1 LVQRRHAVSG
11 PRRQLADDFGTHLED
26 MKMRTNLP
34 VTNVE
39 FQLDN
44 DAMIVSKTDPK
55 GKLAY
60 FNKQF
65 VDASGFSEAEL
76 MGQPHNI
83 VRHPD
88 MPPEAF
94 DDLWTTIKA
103 GMPWAGAVKNR
114 RKNGDFYW
122 VRASATPI
130 WENGQIA
137 GYMSIRTKLPAAQR
151 AEAEH
156 VYGLIRARKA
166 QQYTVTAGHI
176 RRRSLADSMLR
187 RFKMT
192 IGRKIYGLIGLSFIG
207 VIGIALLDSRELASS
222 LVQQKQIELR
232 HMTELA
238 VGVVK
243 EEYATVQSGG
253 VAVADAQKRALARVA
268 AMRYGNDDYFWVND
282 MQPRMVMHPI
292 KTEMNGKDISAF
304 KDPNGKALFSD
315 MVDVVQKD
323 GSGFVPYEWPKPGFD
338 KPQPKLSYVTGF
350 APWGWVIGTG
360 VYIDDLSAQ
369 SWASIRRAL
378 MTAGLVLLLTLA
390 VSIIVAR
397 RITGPL
403 RQMTTTMNALARGTL
418 DAEVPGL
425 DRRDEVGEMAKAVEV
440 FKSNAVARQA
450 LEAEGRE
457 AEARAITRRKA
468 DMHKIADDFEGAV
481 GEIVRTVS
489 SASTE
494 LEASA
499 GTLTTTADHAQE
511 LSTMVAAASEEAS
524 TNVQSVASATEEM
537 ASSINEI
544 SRQVQASARMANEAV
559 DQARRTNDRVGEL
572 SKAAARIGDVVELIN
587 TIAGQ
592 TNLLALNATIEAA
605 RAGEAGR
612 GFAVVASEVKAL
624 AEQTAK
630 ATGEIGQ
637 QVSGIQAATQESVGA
652 IKEIS
657 GTIEKLSEIS
667 SAIAAAVE
675 EQGAA
680 TQEISRNVQ
689 QAALGTQQVSS
700 HIADVQRG
708 ASETGSASSQI
719 LSSAQSLSSD
729 SNRLRL
735 EVGKFLDTVRA
746 A

>member
-1 LVQRRHAVSG
+1 
-11 PRRQLADDFGTHLED
+11 
-26 MKMRTNLP
+26 MRKDLP
-34 VTNVE
+34 VTNIE
-39 FQLDN
+39 YPLN
-44 DAMIVSKTDPK
+44 DDTQIVSKTDAK
-55 GKLAY
+55 GKLVY
-60 FNKQF
+60 FNQQF
-65 VDASGFSEAEL
+65 VDASGFTEAEL

-103 GMPWAGAVKNR
+103 GMPWTGAVKNR

-137 GYMSIRTKLPAAQR
+137 GYMSIRTKLPAEQR

-156 VYGLIRARKA
+156 VYALIRAKKA
-166 QQYTVTAGHI
+166 QKYSVTAGHI
-176 RRRSLADSMLR
+176 RRRSLADSLSR

-192 IGRKIYGLIGLSFIG
+192 VGRKIYALIGLGFAG
-207 VIGIALLDSRELASS
+207 LIGIALLGSHELATS
-222 LVQQKQIELR
+222 LRQQKQFELQ
-232 HMTELA
+232 HVTDMAL
-238 VGVVK
+238 GIIK
-243 EEYATVQSGG
+243 EEQAAVKDGG
-253 VAVADAQKRALARVA
+253 LTLHEAQQRAQARVA
-268 AMRYGNDDYFWVND
+268 ALRYAGNEYFFIVDN
-282 MQPRMVMHPI
+282 QTRLVMHPLRP
-292 KTEMNGKDISAF
+292 EMVGRDMSDF
-304 KDPNGKALFSD
+304 KDANGTLIYKMFVETARA
-315 MVDVVQKD
+315 
-323 GSGFVPYEWPKPGFD
+323 GNGFASYNQNKPGFD
-338 KPQPKLSYVTGF
+338 KPQPKLSYVANF
-350 APWGWVIGTG
+350 EPWSWVIGTG
-360 VYIDDLSAQ
+360 VYIDDLDAQVWASAQ
-369 SWASIRRAL
+369 RAL

-390 VSIIVAR
+390 ISIVVAR

-403 RQMTTTMNALARGTL
+403 QQMTTTMNALARGRL
-418 DAEVPGL
+418 DVAVAGL
-425 DRRDEVGEMAKAVEV
+425 DRQDEVGEMAKAVEV

-450 LEAEGRE
+450 LEAEGKE
-457 AEARAITRRKA
+457 AEARGVARRKA
-468 DMHKIADDFEGAV
+468 DMIKMADDFESAV
-481 GEIVRTVS
+481 GEIVQTVS

-499 GTLTTTADHAQE
+499 GTLTTTAEHAQE
-511 LSTMVAAASEEAS
+511 LTTMVAAASEEAS

-537 ASSINEI
+537 ASSVNEI
-544 SRQVQASARMANEAV
+544 SRQVQESARMAGEAV
-559 DQARRTNDRVGEL
+559 DQARTTNDRVGEL

-637 QVSGIQAATQESVGA
+637 QVSSIQAATQESVGA

-675 EQGAA
+675 QQGAA

-689 QAALGTQQVSS
+689 QAAHGTQQVSS
-700 HIADVQRG
+700 HITDVRRG
-708 ASETGSASSQI
+708 AHETGSASSQV
-719 LSSAQSLSSD
+719 LAAAQSLSRD
-729 SNRLRL
+729 SNRLKL
-735 EVGKFLDTVRA
+735 EVGNFLNSVRVA
-746 A
+746 